1 MTFNTNQRRG
11 GLLLCALV
19 VAATVFYA
27 KDNYALDKNA
37 LDKNTKEND
46 ETLRINSTMARIG
59 NTLTEL
65 FPVILNE
72 VRFDDPENKKVIDD
86 DIERIVSLIKTAGP
100 HFDQRSKPSQISY
113 DILLENLQESQRAI
127 HVGNR
132 NYAHNL
138 LIEVV
143 SICTSCHTQDSKQR
157 TLFHGKSRDAFTSDF
172 EYAEFNFLTR
182 NYETAIQYYDRYL
195 NSPYSL
201 KPERVILTSVK
212 KLLTIYAQVLND
224 PGRGAE
230 HFKKLVQSGHL
241 PPLVEKNVKEWIKG
255 LDQLQANQASKVEDP
270 TFEELD
276 KYVHQYLGPLDA
288 PGSAIVPTKKQ
299 KVYHLWLQGLL
310 YRYFSSNPS
319 PQTVP
324 LLLYWLSINDR
335 ATNYSFY
342 YSLAD
347 LYLKEC
353 MLKHTQHY
361 MAKQCFDEYNEY
373 ITFSYSGSLGTQI
386 PEDEQRELKRLRDI
400 VYGGKSPKAK

>member
-1 MTFNTNQRRG
+1 MRINTNLRPG
-11 GLLLCALV
+11 GILLCVLLLTTTAS
-19 VAATVFYA
+19 YA
-27 KDNYALDKNA
+27 KDDFAKDK
-37 LDKNTKEND
+37 D
-46 ETLRINSTMARIG
+46 ETQHINSTMTQIG
-59 NTLTEL
+59 NTVTEL

-72 VRFDDPENKKVIDD
+72 TSFNNPENEKAIDN

-100 HFDQRSKPSQISY
+100 HFNQGSKPSQISY

-127 HVGNR
+127 QVGNR
-132 NYAHNL
+132 NYAQNL
-138 LIEVV
+138 LTEVV

-157 TLFHGKSRDAFTSDF
+157 TLFHGKGRDAFTSDF
-172 EYAEFNFLTR
+172 EYAEYNFLTR

-224 PGRGAE
+224 PGRGAA

-241 PPLVEKNVKEWIKG
+241 PPLVKKNTQEWIKG
-255 LDQLQANQASKVEDP
+255 LEQLQANQASKVTDP

-353 MLKHTQHY
+353 MLKHTQNY

-373 ITFSYSGSLGTQI
+373 ITFSYSGSMGTQI

-400 VYGGKSPKAK
+400 VYGGKSSKAN